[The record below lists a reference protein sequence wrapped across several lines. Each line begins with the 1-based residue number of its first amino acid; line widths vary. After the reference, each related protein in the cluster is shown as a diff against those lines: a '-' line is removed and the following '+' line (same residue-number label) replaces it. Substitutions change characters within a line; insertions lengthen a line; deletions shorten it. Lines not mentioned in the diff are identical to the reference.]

1 MKYVRLSEIAAQ
13 YGIDR
18 NALEGLAREELI
30 EIKYTLDEEPVVSN
44 DDIDKARLAMMLM
57 NELEVNLAGAEVI
70 VHMREEMLAMQRQ
83 FGKILETLIEE
94 IRQRVAA
101 NAFDMPST
109 RMVYSF
115 SSGRKLTGL
124 TCVVD
129 PKVSI
134 Q

>member
-70 VHMREEMLAMQRQ
+70 VHMRDEMVAMQRQ

-94 IRQRVAA
+94 IRRAA
-101 NAFDMPST
+101 
-109 RMVYSF
+109 
-115 SSGRKLTGL
+115 GR
-124 TCVVD
+124 
-129 PKVSI
+129 
-134 Q
+134 